1 MSNAFVHLHVHSDYT
16 VLQGACRIALS
27 DDLQKQPDPPETLP
41 QRAAA
46 MGFPAVA
53 LTDRNALYGALAFY
67 KACREANIKPILGC
81 EFVVAPGD
89 RKDRRAF
96 ATEPEGFHLTV
107 LAESHAGY
115 LHLVKLVSAAHL
127 EAAGRLPRIDREL
140 LHAHREGLV
149 VLSGDSGGEVAFRF
163 ARGDEKGARR
173 ALETLFEIVGPDHF
187 YVELLDHGLD
197 TQKHLNRF
205 LVSEARRLGARI
217 VASNDVH
224 YLRRE
229 DAEVQDILVCLG
241 QGAFFAD
248 ENRER
253 YGSEERY
260 LKSPEEMAERF
271 SGLPEA
277 LAATIEIAERCA
289 VELELGKN
297 RYPAYPAPEG
307 ETREQMLRRLCA
319 EGLQFRYPQAFQPG
333 HETEC
338 KELET
343 RLEYELGVLERMGFT
358 SYFLIVWDFIHFARE
373 SGIPVGPGRG
383 SAAGSLVAY
392 ALRITDVDPVRFGLI
407 FERFLNPERISP
419 PDIDVDFCYNRRPEV
434 IEYVRGKYGADR
446 VAQIITFGTLGAKA
460 AVRDVAR
467 VLGFNYAAG
476 DRLAKMIPGTPD
488 MTLQKAMD
496 QSPDLRLAYE
506 SEPDARRIIDA
517 ARSIEGMVRQ
527 VGVHAAGV
535 VIADHPLSEDVP
547 LAVDANG
554 GVVTQ
559 YDMNMLTEVG
569 MLKMDFLA
577 LRNLTVIRDALALIG
592 RHKGVVIREEEIPFD
607 DAKTF
612 ALLDRGQG
620 TGIFQLESPGMRD
633 LCRKFGVRTIDDLV
647 ALIALYRPGSMELIP
662 DFIGRRQRKEPIEY
676 EHPLL
681 EQCCADTLGIM
692 IYQEQVMKAASVLAG
707 YSPGAADLLRRAM
720 GKKDKAKMAKE
731 RERFI
736 EGCVATN
743 GIPRP
748 KAGAIFD
755 LIEKFAGYGFN
766 KSHSAAYG
774 VVAYWTA
781 WLKANHP
788 VEFMAA
794 LMSNDLNATD
804 KIAEFC
810 AECRTM
816 GIPVLSPS
824 INHSVARFAVEGEA
838 IRYGLAA
845 IKGVGES
852 AVELLVQRREAGGPF
867 SSIEELCRRCDTHL
881 LNKKMVEALA
891 KAGALDEIEP
901 NRRVA
906 FERAEAAIAGAA
918 GIHRDALRGQTSLF
932 GDLAELTS
940 SPRADVAT
948 EDWPLEQRLA
958 FEKEV
963 LGGYLSGHP
972 IQQYAALL
980 APFDL
985 PAIASLRA
993 CRDGAM
999 VRAGGFMR
1007 NIEMRFNKEKRP
1019 FLRCV
1024 FEDAADSAEILVTAG
1039 DFDRMRGDLVEGSV
1053 ALVAG
1058 QLDLRGDRPVIRA
1071 HEIVAVGAAARR
1083 FAEAVEIR
1091 VPRGVNWEAFDAL
1104 VRRSSGACRMLLCI
1118 ASQDG
1123 REVILEADGHFSVQP
1138 SAEFEAEVARLVGQ
1152 GAVTWIPM
1160 RRPPLPRSRMQ
1171 ERGGGRFNGRAEFG
1185 GGPRQGIGY
1194 RG

>member
-1 MSNAFVHLHVHSDYT
+1 MPNAFVHLHVHSDYT

-46 MGFPAVA
+46 MGFSAVA

-67 KACREANIKPILGC
+67 KACREADIKPILGC
-81 EFVVAPGD
+81 EFVVAAGD

-107 LAESHAGY
+107 LAESRAGY
-115 LHLVKLVSAAHL
+115 LNLVKLVSAAHL
-127 EAAGRLPRIDREL
+127 EAGGRLPRIDRDL
-140 LHAHREGLV
+140 LREHSAGLV
-149 VLSGDSGGEVAFRF
+149 VLSGDSGGEAAFRF
-163 ARGDEKGARR
+163 ARGDEVGARR
-173 ALETLFEIVGPDHF
+173 ALESLVDIFGPAQF

-197 TQKHLNRF
+197 AQKHLNRF
-205 LVSEARRLGARI
+205 LVAEARRLGARV
-217 VASNDVH
+217 VATNDVH

-248 ENRER
+248 ESRER
-253 YGSEERY
+253 YGSDERY
-260 LKSPEEMAERF
+260 LKSPDEMAERF

-277 LAATIEIAERCA
+277 LASTLEIAERCN
-289 VELELGKN
+289 VEIELGKN

-319 EGLQFRYPQAFQPG
+319 EGLASRYPGAFEPG
-333 HETEC
+333 HEAERG
-338 KELET
+338 ELEA
-343 RLEYELGVLERMGFT
+343 RLEYEVGVLERMGFT
-358 SYFLIVWDFIHFARE
+358 SYFLIVWDFIHFARQH
-373 SGIPVGPGRG
+373 GIPVGPGRG

-460 AVRDVAR
+460 AVRDVSR
-467 VLGFNYAAG
+467 VLGFAYLEG
-476 DRLAKMIPGTPD
+476 DRLAKMIPNAPD
-488 MTLQKAMD
+488 MTLQRAID
-496 QSPDLRLAYE
+496 ESPDLRNACE
-506 SEPDARRIIDA
+506 SEPNARRIIDA

-569 MLKMDFLA
+569 MLKMDFLG
-577 LRNLTVIRDALALIG
+577 LRNLTVIRDALDLIG
-592 RHKGVVIREEEIPFD
+592 RHRGVALTEDQIPFD
-607 DAKTF
+607 DPKTF

-620 TGIFQLESPGMRD
+620 TGIFQLESPGMRN
-633 LCRKFGVRTIDDLV
+633 LCRQFGVRTIDDLV
-647 ALIALYRPGSMELIP
+647 ALIALYRPGSMSLVPE
-662 DFIGRRQRKEPIEY
+662 FVSRRQGQVQIEY

-736 EGCVATN
+736 EGCAATN
-743 GIPRP
+743 AIPRA

-794 LMSNDLNATD
+794 LMSNDLNDID
-804 KIAEFC
+804 KIAEFR

-816 GIPVLSPS
+816 GIPVRPPSVNLSG
-824 INHSVARFAVEGEA
+824 ARFTVEGDA

-852 AVELLVQRREAGGPF
+852 AVELLVRQRESGGPF
-867 SSIEELCRRCDTHL
+867 GSVEDICHRCDTHL
-881 LNKKMVEALA
+881 LNKRVIEALA

-901 NRRVA
+901 SRRVA
-906 FERAEAAIAGAA
+906 FERADAAIASAA
-918 GIHRDALRGQTSLF
+918 GIHRDAQRGQTSLF
-932 GDLAELTS
+932 GNLAEIAPA
-940 SPRADVAT
+940 PRNDGT
-948 EDWPLEQRLA
+948 GEDWPAEQRLA

-972 IQQYAALL
+972 IQQFSAKLAA
-980 APFDL
+980 FEL
-985 PAIASLRA
+985 PPIASLRG

-1007 NIEMRFNKEKRP
+1007 NIEMRLNKEKRP
-1019 FLRCV
+1019 FLRCI
-1024 FEDAADSAEILVTAG
+1024 FEDAADAAEILVTAG
-1039 DFDRMRGDLVEGSV
+1039 DFDRLRPEVVDGRV

-1071 HEIVAVGAAARR
+1071 QEIVEIGAAARR

-1091 VPRGVNWEAFDAL
+1091 VPRGVNWEALDAL
-1104 VRRSSGACRMLLCI
+1104 VRRSSGACRLLLCI
-1118 ASQDG
+1118 PARDSS
-1123 REVILEADGHFSVQP
+1123 EAVLEADGHFAVQP
-1138 SAEFEAEVARLVGQ
+1138 SDSFEAEVARLAGP
-1152 GAVTWIPM
+1152 GAITWIPA
-1160 RRPPLPRSRMQ
+1160 RRPPLPKSRSQ
-1171 ERGGGRFNGRAEFG
+1171 ERPGGRFNGRGGFNG
-1185 GGPRQGIGY
+1185 GGPRQGG
-1194 RG
+1194 G